1 MADLGKILIIDE
13 DEAITDL
20 LTLNLCTEG
29 YNVTV
34 MGKTSEVDLRDLH
47 GFNLL
52 LIDCARQE
60 PSGISLI
67 KTIKQSPEGDSLG
80 VIYYSQYDSERT
92 LVDVLNAGAD
102 DCICKP
108 FSLREMLAR
117 INAVMRRWARSGM
130 TRAAEKR
137 RDIVHIG
144 ALCINTSHK
153 TVTIDDEPVNLSNTE
168 FAILELLVRNANTYT
183 SRIEIFRKIWPE
195 GTGANERIV
204 DTNISRMRRKLGDLG
219 SCIANRQGLGYILVT
234 DDKQA

>member
-34 MGKTSEVDLRDLH
+34 IGKTSEVNLRDLH

-117 INAVMRRWARSGM
+117 INAVMRRWARTSM
-130 TRAAEKR
+130 AHAAEKR
-137 RDIVHIG
+137 REIVRIG
-144 ALCINTSHK
+144 ALCINTSRK
-153 TVTIDDEPVNLSNTE
+153 TVTIEDEFINISTTE

-204 DTNISRMRRKLGDLG
+204 DTNISRMRRKLGEFG

-234 DDKQA
+234 DDKQV